1 MFCAKRRFDGDLGCE
16 WAKDNTLDN
25 KLKELPE
32 NCDFYVVKHWF
43 LKSSCAPSIE
53 VFVERNDVESYLKD
67 FVLAGDYLEIWG
79 IDKEKMTYIDAKMP
93 DRDGLI
99 PVKGCAY

>member
-1 MFCAKRRFDGDLGCE
+1 MFSAKRRHDGDLGCE
-16 WAKDNTLDN
+16 WTQDNTLDN
-25 KLKELPE
+25 KFKMLPK
-32 NCDFYVVKHWF
+32 NCDCYVVKHWF

-53 VFVERNDVESYLKD
+53 LLVEKHDVESYLKD
-67 FVLAGDYLEIWG
+67 FAWAGDFFEIWG

-93 DRDGLI
+93 DQDGLI